1 MNYNCKIRLF
11 TMNLKVTGLIACNVL
26 ALQSVLGNNEVV
38 MPKKRPNVVFV
49 FADQLRAQALGYAGD
64 PNVVTPNLNELSK
77 ESVNF
82 KYAISCM
89 PVSTPYRACMLTG
102 QYALTN
108 GMFMNDIQLD
118 PNAVSAGKIYKKNGY
133 ETGYIGK
140 WHINGNG
147 RSNYIEKEFRQG
159 FDCFKALE
167 CTHNYNNSPYYENDN
182 RQKKYWD
189 GYDVVAQTKD
199 AISYMKIHANDD
211 SPFLL
216 FLSWGTPHNPYFTAP
231 EKYKR
236 IYENKEIVLRDNVN
250 QSDRENAIKVLKGYY
265 AHVSALDECVGMLQD
280 AISELGIEDNTIFI
294 FTSDHGD
301 MLESHGVMA
310 KQKPWDES
318 IMVPFLL
325 KYPAKFG
332 KDGKTTEVILN
343 TPDIL
348 PTLLGFSN
356 IEIPETVEGDD
367 LSPIL
372 LGVKEDD
379 TQAALI
385 ECITPYG
392 EYCRRFGGREYR
404 GIRTRQYT
412 YVEDL
417 NGPWLLYDNYS
428 DPYQMNNLVN
438 KPQYGRLQAE
448 LKSCLKSILKER
460 GDEFREGEYYIK
472 KWGYK
477 VDADGTVPYTN

>member
-1 MNYNCKIRLF
+1 
-11 TMNLKVTGLIACNVL
+11 MNLRVTGLIACN
-26 ALQSVLGNNEVV
+26 AFTLQTAWGANGFVS
-38 MPKKRPNVVFV
+38 PDRKPNVVFV

-64 PNVVTPNLNELSK
+64 PNVLTPHLDELAK

-82 KYAISCM
+82 KYAVSCM

-118 PNAVSAGKIYKKNGY
+118 PDAVSAGKIYKKNGY
-133 ETGYIGK
+133 ETAYVGK

-147 RSNYIEKEFRQG
+147 RSNYIEKEYRQG
-159 FDCFKALE
+159 FDYFKALE
-167 CTHNYNNSPYYENDN
+167 CTHNYNRSPYYDNDD
-182 RQKKYWD
+182 RQKKYWN
-189 GYDVVAQTKD
+189 GYDVEEQTKD
-199 AISYMKIHANDD
+199 AISYMREHAGKER
-211 SPFLL
+211 PFVL

-231 EKYKR
+231 EKYRK
-236 IYENKEIVLRDNVN
+236 IYENKELVLRDNVS

-265 AHVSALDECVGMLQD
+265 AHVTALDVCIGMLQD
-280 AISELGIEDNTIFI
+280 AISDLGIEDNTIFV

-301 MLESHGVMA
+301 MLESHGLMA

-325 KYPAKFG
+325 KYPSKLG
-332 KDGKTTEVILN
+332 SQGKTTDVILN

-348 PTLLGFSN
+348 PTLLGLSD
-356 IEIPETVEGDD
+356 IEIPSTVEGND

-372 LGVKEDD
+372 LGNKNDD

-417 NGPWLLYDNYS
+417 NGPWLLYDNVS

-438 KPQYGRLQAE
+438 TPQYSKLQKD
-448 LKSCLKSILKER
+448 LKSILVDILKER

-477 VDADGTVPYTN
+477 VDKDGTVPYTN